1 MTTRTRLEAAP
12 VDSPRALRPHSP
24 VGGAPPAPHTDG
36 EVRLGRP
43 SARPW
48 PRPWRGLGAVPGS
61 PAVRS
66 GTALPSSSPPP
77 ALSPS
82 RRRGPWSPRLT
93 GSSALGSTPKP
104 ALPVRSV
111 LRARPSPRPREPAGR
126 LSPLPWRKPLGSPET
141 PRACALRLGCPA
153 AASSAS
159 PVLTPALSGAQAARL
174 SPASP
179 SVSQPSPRPNSPSE
193 TEGRRPRCP
202 RGFTSLRLP
211 GESRTP
217 GHGGQDRPR
226 SPSLSP
232 GFHPRACAGPGGA
245 LVSPLRPFPPPPS
258 PARGPA
264 GPLRGRARPS
274 AALSS
279 PCPAGL
285 AGRAQRAAPAPA
297 VRHPVPVVSPKG
309 GCAAALV

>member
-1 MTTRTRLEAAP
+1 MSGGFLFISLSSHLVLSISASFGYGDNQDPPGSRSSRQSPCTAP
-12 VDSPRALRPHSP
+12 AQPC
-24 VGGAPPAPHTDG
+24 GGSPPAPHTDG

-82 RRRGPWSPRLT
+82 RRRGPWRPRLT

-174 SPASP
+174 YPRRPRLPAQPAAEQPFRNRRPATALPQRLHVASP
-179 SVSQPSPRPNSPSE
+179 SW
-193 TEGRRPRCP
+193 
-202 RGFTSLRLP
+202 
-211 GESRTP
+211 
-217 GHGGQDRPR
+217 
-226 SPSLSP
+226 
-232 GFHPRACAGPGGA
+232 
-245 LVSPLRPFPPPPS
+245 
-258 PARGPA
+258 
-264 GPLRGRARPS
+264 
-274 AALSS
+274 
-279 PCPAGL
+279 
-285 AGRAQRAAPAPA
+285 
-297 VRHPVPVVSPKG
+297 
-309 GCAAALV
+309 

>member
-1 MTTRTRLEAAP
+1 M
-12 VDSPRALRPHSP
+12 
-24 VGGAPPAPHTDG
+24 
-36 EVRLGRP
+36 
-43 SARPW
+43 
-48 PRPWRGLGAVPGS
+48 PGS

-82 RRRGPWSPRLT
+82 RRRGPWRPRLT

-111 LRARPSPRPREPAGR
+111 LGARPSPRPREPAGR

-174 SPASP
+174 YP
-179 SVSQPSPRPNSPSE
+179 
-193 TEGRRPRCP
+193 RRP
-202 RGFTSLRLP
+202 
-211 GESRTP
+211 
-217 GHGGQDRPR
+217 
-226 SPSLSP
+226 PS
-232 GFHPRACAGPGGA
+232 
-245 LVSPLRPFPPPPS
+245 PS
-258 PARGPA
+258 PARGRTALPKQKAGDRAAPEASRRFAFLVKVALLATAGKTGLAPRHSPRAFTHGPA
-264 GPLRGRARPS
+264 PGPAVPWSRLCARSLRPPRPPAAPPDPSRGRARPS

-285 AGRAQRAAPAPA
+285 AGRAPRAAPAPA
-297 VRHPVPVVSPKG
+297 VRHPVPVVSPTG